1 MPISAGRAMS
11 ARPGAGDPIQDKSK
25 IAAKTEIKVVLF
37 PARCAFIS
45 VTSKNLDI
53 EIIEGDGEVGIADV
67 PHPDKA

>member
-1 MPISAGRAMS
+1 
-11 ARPGAGDPIQDKSK
+11 
-25 IAAKTEIKVVLF
+25 VVLF